1 VLGGA
6 RALQA
11 IILHLRDR
19 HAEAEAIID
28 ETVRQCLRHHRGVL
42 STLLTYQADGAL
54 AVGDPARALDLAAQ
68 ALLVAEPLG
77 DYLRVGMARS
87 VLAQIKALTGDLA
100 GAAEVIDPVLRLVEG
115 VEDEVFIPG
124 LDHAVAVLSMR
135 RDDPQTAVTS
145 LQRAVGS
152 TDRGVATWLAGRAL
166 PRLGAALAAAGRHDE
181 AVAALDRAVDVARRL
196 QLPGPLAEA
205 YAVQAELAAA
215 EPDGLTRAVELHH
228 AALTIRVDHGLR
240 AAQPDSLE
248 ALARIGAA
256 IQPTPDDVRV
266 LYAAGS
272 ARAKTGLPRGTDQQR
287 AYDSTAANLRRALGE
302 TAFDRAAAEGAR
314 LALDQG
320 VEYARRARGRRG
332 RPATGWSSLTPTELE
347 VVRLVA
353 EGLTN
358 PQIGARLFM
367 SRGTVKTHLSHI
379 FTKLDT
385 ANRTELAAAAI
396 DRGLPTGG
404 RSPKG

>member
-1 VLGGA
+1 V
-6 RALQA
+6 
-11 IILHLRDR
+11 
-19 HAEAEAIID
+19 
-28 ETVRQCLRHHRGVL
+28 
-42 STLLTYQADGAL
+42 
-54 AVGDPARALDLAAQ
+54 
-68 ALLVAEPLG
+68 
-77 DYLRVGMARS
+77 ARS

-115 VEDEVFIPG
+115 VEDEVFVPG
-124 LDHAVAVLSMR
+124 LDHAVAVLSIR
-135 RDDPQTAVTS
+135 RDDPQAAVTW
-145 LQRAVGS
+145 LQRAAGS

-166 PRLGAALAAAGRHDE
+166 PRLGAALAAAGRHNE

-272 ARAKTGLPRGTDQQR
+272 ARAKTGLPRGTGQQR

-314 LALDQG
+314 LTLDQG

-332 RPATGWSSLTPTELE
+332 RPATGWSSLTPAELE

-396 DRGLPTGG
+396 DRGLSTGG
-404 RSPKG
+404 RSPTG